1 MNFFSF
7 LLTTLIFTF
16 FFKFNFQSYNLNS
29 TFWDIN
35 ETTARVMRT
44 CGETL
49 TSTSTAPYEDAVEQ
63 LLDET
68 TMVSSIQKN
77 KKIKKDFSNR
87 IVHQIIVVVIVRID
101 FFQSISLSYK
111 SYLQNKSK
119 RVLYKPKLHFQ
130 IQTVL
135 LTFSPQTYLF
145 FFNTM

>member
-1 MNFFSF
+1 
-7 LLTTLIFTF
+7 
-16 FFKFNFQSYNLNS
+16 
-29 TFWDIN
+29 
-35 ETTARVMRT
+35 MRT

-111 SYLQNKSK
+111 SYLKSYLQNKSK

-135 LTFSPQTYLF
+135 LTFFPQTYLF
-145 FFNTM
+145 FLIQYNPWTVFQSFSF

>member
-1 MNFFSF
+1 
-7 LLTTLIFTF
+7 
-16 FFKFNFQSYNLNS
+16 
-29 TFWDIN
+29 
-35 ETTARVMRT
+35 MRT

-111 SYLQNKSK
+111 SYLKSYLQNKSK

-135 LTFSPQTYLF
+135 LTFFPQTYLF